1 MKTRAGIH
9 PRPHPTSRRG
19 VPCGHPPLPIIPAQS
34 QPSEDEG
41 GNPSF
46 VTAPYP
52 SCPHPFRH
60 SRVEPALVKTP
71 AGIHP
76 LPHPTSRRG
85 VPRGRPPAT
94 FTPIPS
100 PHMSFRAK
108 RSGVEESRCP
118 RNPRTPSFIVLAS
131 RSCPRE
137 DGGRGPI
144 LAPTQPHVGA
154 SLVGALPRHSHPY
167 PPPTCHSE
175 RSEAESRNL
184 AALAIPTPPPSLS
197 PCRDPA
203 PVKTGGGDPS
213 PPRRPPTCPPP
224 QGRCIRISRTPE
236 TCTLRCSQ
244 IATLHRSTLH
254 RIACRWCR
262 RLPETC
268 TRFRRSVRPRC
279 ASCP

>member
-1 MKTRAGIH
+1 MPPPLPSFPHRACPREDRGGNPSSPPPVVLADAGTHLSPFPLRFPSLRHSCVEPALVKTRAGIH

-118 RNPRTPSFIVLAS
+118 RNPHTPSFVVPLS

-137 DGGRGPI
+137 NGGRGPI
-144 LAPTQPHVGA
+144 PTA
-154 SLVGALPRHSHPY
+154 SSTDVSSA
-167 PPPTCHSE
+167 
-175 RSEAESRNL
+175 
-184 AALAIPTPPPSLS
+184 
-197 PCRDPA
+197 
-203 PVKTGGGDPS
+203 TGKVYSD
-213 PPRRPPTCPPP
+213 
-224 QGRCIRISRTPE
+224 
-236 TCTLRCSQ
+236 
-244 IATLHRSTLH
+244 
-254 RIACRWCR
+254 
-262 RLPETC
+262 
-268 TRFRRSVRPRC
+268 
-279 ASCP
+279 